1 MVRVGLVLL
10 LSLWA
15 LSVNAGSIIPSTYDK
30 HFKNAVVYMPIGTDW
45 RMLKAQCYQES
56 RLQPFA
62 VSPVGAYGLCQF
74 MPNTA
79 AEMKRKHPELE
90 NFWLPEISIY
100 AAARYMNQ
108 MNKFWSSPRPFD
120 ERYKLAL
127 ASYNAGAGNIHK
139 AQKRCGMPTPY
150 KPIIKCL
157 SLVTGHH
164 SKETI
169 DYVRLITERW
179 YVAILLD

>member
-10 LSLWA
+10 LLLQVQLVS
-15 LSVNAGSIIPSTYDK
+15 AGGLISSEYDK
-30 HFKNAVVYMPIGTDW
+30 AFKNAAIFLPLGTDW
-45 RMLKAQCYQES
+45 RLLKAQCYQES
-56 RLQPFA
+56 RLNPFA

-79 AEMKRKHPELE
+79 REMKRKHPELS
-90 NFWLPEISIY
+90 NFWLPETSVI

-108 MNKFWSSPRPFD
+108 MNKFWSSPRSKVD
-120 ERYKLAL
+120 RYMLAL

-139 AQKRCGMPTPY
+139 AQKKCGMPTPY
-150 KPIIKCL
+150 APVIKCL
-157 SLVTGHH
+157 PDVTGKH

-169 DYVRLITERW
+169 TYVKKILGKW
-179 YVAILLD
+179 YVYLLFD